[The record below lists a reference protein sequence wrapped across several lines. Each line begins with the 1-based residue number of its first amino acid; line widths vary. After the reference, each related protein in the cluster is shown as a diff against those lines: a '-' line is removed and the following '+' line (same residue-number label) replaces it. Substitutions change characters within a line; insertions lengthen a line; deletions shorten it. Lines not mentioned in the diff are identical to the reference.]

1 MGSLQDALLKTG
13 LAEDRPKPAPQART
27 PHQARRNPA
36 SQQRT
41 GQHRPGTPRPG
52 KPRPGK
58 PHSSAGKSVSN
69 GSGIGPAEKSARE
82 KSDLERAWAARKR
95 AEAAEKERI
104 KQARVA
110 DQEAR
115 RKRNLELDAI
125 IEGKALNNEE
135 AELPR
140 YFEHLGRIRR
150 VLCTPDQRQRIN
162 AGELGV
168 VNLRGRYLIVE
179 PDVLDAYR
187 ALAADLVPDLGG
199 KEPDGEAAEDYPP
212 VPDDITW

>member
-13 LAEDRPKPAPQART
+13 LAEDRQKPTRKDAGTAS
-27 PHQARRNPA
+27 RRNKQAPRN
-36 SQQRT
+36 QQRKTKT
-41 GQHRPGTPRPG
+41 GKHTSG
-52 KPRPGK
+52 
-58 PHSSAGKSVSN
+58 GKSR
-69 GSGIGPAEKSARE
+69 A
-82 KSDLERAWAARKR
+82 SDLERAWRARR
-95 AEAAEKERI
+95 EAEKEEAERV

-125 IEGKALNNEE
+125 VEGKALNVDE

-150 VLCTPDQRQRIN
+150 VMCTSPQRDAIN
-162 AGELGV
+162 SGELGI

-179 PDVLDAYR
+179 PDVLADYK
-187 ALAADLVPDLGG
+187 ALAEDLVPDLSGVEPEGG
-199 KEPDGEAAEDYPP
+199 DDEKDYPP
-212 VPDDITW
+212 VPDDLTW

>member
-13 LAEDRPKPAPQART
+13 LAEDRPKSQPGPRKPREARPEPAPR
-27 PHQARRNPA
+27 
-36 SQQRT
+36 QR
-41 GQHRPGTPRPG
+41 Q
-52 KPRPGK
+52 K
-58 PHSSAGKSVSN
+58 SAGTGVRKTRVRKDSTAAT
-69 GSGIGPAEKSARE
+69 GPDARQ

-95 AEAAEKERI
+95 AEAAEKERV

-125 IEGKALNNEE
+125 VEGKALNTEE
-135 AELPR
+135 GELPR

-150 VLCTPDQRQRIN
+150 VLCTAEQRQGLN

-179 PDVLDAYR
+179 PEILSAYKE
-187 ALAADLVPDLGG
+187 LAADLVPDLSG
-199 KEPDGEAAEDYPP
+199 KEPEAEADSDYPP